1 MSIKTVLNASYPRTE
16 FVAKLYSKFLSGKI
30 ASDEFEKGIEEA
42 ITDLFKFLKKV
53 GINIFTD
60 GMFRWDDI
68 FNPLIRYVEGVK
80 IDGLMRFYDNN
91 FFFRAPIIESKLRL
105 SDEHP
110 FRGWFKKSLDLAKK
124 VFGNSEILLK
134 QPLPGPLTLALNSV
148 NNHYGDLNTLISDWR
163 SEVLEPLIK
172 DLSTVGLSAVEIHEP
187 SLVWKGTSDELRKLG
202 IKELTYLIDY
212 ASKIGVD
219 VWLLTYFGSLRKLR
233 ELVTEVSRAIL
244 GLDFYSSERGRV
256 QLVIRDYG
264 LKRVMLGV
272 LNARNTLMERPES
285 VRRAV
290 FKALD
295 YGAKEIYVG
304 NNAPLDFIPEVIASK
319 KLRRL
324 SKIVRKL
331 RRWK

>member
-1 MSIKTVLNASYPRTE
+1 MNVRIVLNASYPRTE
-16 FVAKLYSKFLSGKI
+16 YVAKLYSRFLSGKI
-30 ASDEFEKGIEEA
+30 PGDEFEKGIEEA
-42 ITDLFKFLKKV
+42 TINLFKFLKEI

-68 FNPLIRYVEGVK
+68 FNPLIKYVEGVK
-80 IDGLMRFYDNN
+80 INGLIRFYDNN
-91 FFFRAPIIESKLRL
+91 FFFRAPIIESKLKL
-105 SDEHP
+105 SNEHP
-110 FRGWFKKSLDLAKK
+110 FKEWFKKSLDLAKN
-124 VFGNSEILLK
+124 VFGGSEILLK
-134 QPLPGPLTLALNSV
+134 QPLPGPLTLALNSI
-148 NNHYGDLNTLISDWR
+148 NNHYGGLDTLISDWR

-187 SLVWKGTSDELRKLG
+187 SLVWKGTSDELRKVG
-202 IKELTYLIDY
+202 VKELSYLIDY
-212 ASKIGVD
+212 ASSIGVD

-233 ELVTEVSRAIL
+233 ELVNEVSRAII
-244 GLDFYSSERGRV
+244 GLDYYSDERGRV

-272 LNARNTLMERPES
+272 LNARNTLMERPENI
-285 VRRAV
+285 RRAI

-324 SKIVRKL
+324 SRIVRKL
-331 RRWK
+331 RR

>member
-1 MSIKTVLNASYPRTE
+1 
-16 FVAKLYSKFLSGKI
+16 
-30 ASDEFEKGIEEA
+30 
-42 ITDLFKFLKKV
+42 
-53 GINIFTD
+53 
-60 GMFRWDDI
+60 
-68 FNPLIRYVEGVK
+68 
-80 IDGLMRFYDNN
+80 
-91 FFFRAPIIESKLRL
+91 
-105 SDEHP
+105 
-110 FRGWFKKSLDLAKK
+110 
-124 VFGNSEILLK
+124 
-134 QPLPGPLTLALNSV
+134 
-148 NNHYGDLNTLISDWR
+148 
-163 SEVLEPLIK
+163 
-172 DLSTVGLSAVEIHEP
+172 
-187 SLVWKGTSDELRKLG
+187 
-202 IKELTYLIDY
+202 